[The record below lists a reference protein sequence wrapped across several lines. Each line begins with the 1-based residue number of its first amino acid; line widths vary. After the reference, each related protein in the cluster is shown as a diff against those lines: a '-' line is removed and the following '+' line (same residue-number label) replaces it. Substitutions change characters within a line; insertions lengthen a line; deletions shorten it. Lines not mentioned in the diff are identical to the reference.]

1 MCPDGEVYHI
11 HCGSDFGQGKKEL
24 MMIHDTTFQ
33 SCLSICD
40 SMNLIQNRSDV
51 GCTFYDEDSLFERP
65 GTCWCVGNTTKI
77 AHEAGHNVAIP
88 QRRREKISYHKDRTT
103 ASSTQLVIIVLSAE
117 NYEWVYPVEEWV
129 SDEI

>member
-1 MCPDGEVYHI
+1 MLKKTDLSKTLKPSSAPSISSSPTPSDSFSCPSYNNTVQPMRPDGEVYRI

-51 GCTFYDEDSLFERP
+51 GCTFYDEDSLFERA

-77 AHEAGHNVAIP
+77 VHENGRNVAIP
-88 QRRREKISYHKDRTT
+88 QRR
-103 ASSTQLVIIVLSAE
+103 
-117 NYEWVYPVEEWV
+117 
-129 SDEI
+129 